1 MFPLSLNNTIFIII
15 FLTAV
20 TVFTRRFIQL
30 IGFARLGKPSKIA
43 DHIPWRLKTVGS
55 EVFAHSKMFRDFKP
69 GLLHFFIFYGFCI
82 ISIGTLEHIVHGIFG
97 GSFRFLGETTYNILY
112 FFIDLFCVLVF
123 FSVIWAA
130 YRRLIVKPKRLVI
143 NKHATYDALFILFL
157 IGLLMAAQLIF
168 EGAWINLD
176 PESAPTLMPFGKLT
190 GALLTSLG
198 MQDSLETVKETAWWV
213 HILTVLFF
221 LCYLP
226 YSKHLHIVTA
236 IPNIFFKRIK
246 NRGALYPINLEDEKV
261 TSYGAGSVE
270 ELTWKDNFDA
280 YVCTE
285 CGRCNEFCPTA
296 NTDKPLKPR
305 TLIMDLR
312 HHLVTYGEEKRK
324 GVEHQTL
331 LTGGA
336 ISRDVIWD
344 CTTCG
349 ACVEACPVDIEHVD
363 KIIDMRRNL
372 VLMKGEM
379 EPEVQKSMNNWESY
393 SNPWGLPPTD
403 RGKWMENLGV
413 TTMAEKKD
421 VDYLYFVGCAASFD
435 ERNQKIAKAIVK
447 ILQTAKVSFSVL
459 GKEEKCNGETARR
472 LGNEYLG
479 QMLIKSNIEIFKKYN
494 VKKIITSCPHCF
506 NTFKNEYPDFGGNYE
521 VIHHSLLINDLIKE
535 KKLTLK
541 QGANLNV
548 TYHDACYLGR
558 YNQIFEEPR
567 EILKSIPGLNVI
579 EMPRNKKQGFCCGA
593 GGGRMWA
600 EETRGTRINVNRVE
614 EAAATGASVVASSCP
629 FCMIM
634 MEDGIKNTNKEASL
648 KPKDIAE
655 LVAESLS

>member
-1 MFPLSLNNTIFIII
+1 MPPFSFQNIIFIII
-15 FLTAV
+15 LLTAI
-20 TVFTRRFIQL
+20 TIFTRRFAQL
-30 IGFARLGKPSKIA
+30 IGFARLGKQKNIS
-43 DHIPWRLKTVGS
+43 DHIPWRLKVVGS
-55 EVFAHSKMFRDFKP
+55 EVFAHTKMFRDFKP
-69 GLLHFFIFYGFCI
+69 GLLHLFIFYGFCI
-82 ISIGTLEHIVHGIFG
+82 ISIGTLEHIIHGLFG
-97 GSFRFLGETTYNILY
+97 TDLRFFGATGHNILY
-112 FFIDLFCVLVF
+112 FFIDLFCPLVLIA
-123 FSVIWAA
+123 VIWAA
-130 YRRLIVKPKRLVI
+130 WRRLITKPKRLVVD
-143 NKHATYDALFILFL
+143 KHATRDALFILFL
-157 IGLLMAAQLIF
+157 IALLMAAQLVF
-168 EGAWINLD
+168 EGAWTYTD
-176 PESAPTLMPFGKLT
+176 PESAPTIMPFGRLT
-190 GALLTSLG
+190 GWFLVSLG
-198 MQDSLETVKETAWWV
+198 LQGSMEYVKETAWWV

-226 YSKHLHIVTA
+226 YSKHLHIITA
-236 IPNIFFKRIK
+236 IPNIFFKRRRA
-246 NRGALYPINLEDEKV
+246 RGALYPINLEDEKV
-261 TSYGAGSVE
+261 TSYGAGSIE
-270 ELTWKDNFDA
+270 ELTWKDNFDS

-285 CGRCNEFCPTA
+285 CGRCDEFCPTA
-296 NTDKPLKPR
+296 NTGKPLKPR

-312 HHLVTYGEEKRK
+312 HHLIAYGEEKRRSA
-324 GVEHQTL
+324 EHKTL

-372 VLMKGEM
+372 VLMRGEM
-379 EPEVQKSMNNWESY
+379 GPEIQKTMNNWESY

-403 RGKWMENLGV
+403 RGKWIEGLGV

-435 ERNQKIAKAIVK
+435 ERNQKIARAIIK
-447 ILQTAKVSFSVL
+447 ILKTARVSFSVL

-506 NTFKNEYPDFGGNYE
+506 NTFKNEYPDFGGTYE
-521 VIHHSLLINDLIKE
+521 VIHHSVLINDLIKE

-541 QGANLNV
+541 EGGDLTV

-558 YNQIFEEPR
+558 YNQIFGEPR
-567 EILKSIPGLNVI
+567 EVLKSIPGLDVT

-600 EETRGTRINVNRVE
+600 EEKRGTRININRVE
-614 EAAATGASVVASSCP
+614 EAAATGATVVASSCP

-634 MEDGIKNTNKEASL
+634 MEDGIKNSNKENVL
-648 KPKDIAE
+648 KPRDIAE
-655 LVAESLS
+655 IVAERL

>member
-1 MFPLSLNNTIFIII
+1 
-15 FLTAV
+15 
-20 TVFTRRFIQL
+20 
-30 IGFARLGKPSKIA
+30 
-43 DHIPWRLKTVGS
+43 
-55 EVFAHSKMFRDFKP
+55 
-69 GLLHFFIFYGFCI
+69 
-82 ISIGTLEHIVHGIFG
+82 
-97 GSFRFLGETTYNILY
+97 
-112 FFIDLFCVLVF
+112 
-123 FSVIWAA
+123 
-130 YRRLIVKPKRLVI
+130 
-143 NKHATYDALFILFL
+143 
-157 IGLLMAAQLIF
+157 
-168 EGAWINLD
+168 
-176 PESAPTLMPFGKLT
+176 
-190 GALLTSLG
+190 
-198 MQDSLETVKETAWWV
+198 
-213 HILTVLFF
+213 
-221 LCYLP
+221 
-226 YSKHLHIVTA
+226 
-236 IPNIFFKRIK
+236 
-246 NRGALYPINLEDEKV
+246 
-261 TSYGAGSVE
+261 
-270 ELTWKDNFDA
+270 
-280 YVCTE
+280 
-285 CGRCNEFCPTA
+285 
-296 NTDKPLKPR
+296 
-305 TLIMDLR
+305 MDLR